1 MVIIIMTVII
11 LHKIQIIPEYTSKM
25 KKNNKNYSYLITLST
40 FASDLKN
47 VCHLMM
53 IRLWFLP
60 CKRPAAER

>member
-11 LHKIQIIPEYTSKM
+11 LQRYKLSLNIQENEEKIT
-25 KKNNKNYSYLITLST
+25 KNYSYLITIST

-47 VCHLMM
+47 VRHLMM

>member
-25 KKNNKNYSYLITLST
+25 KKNFSYLITIST